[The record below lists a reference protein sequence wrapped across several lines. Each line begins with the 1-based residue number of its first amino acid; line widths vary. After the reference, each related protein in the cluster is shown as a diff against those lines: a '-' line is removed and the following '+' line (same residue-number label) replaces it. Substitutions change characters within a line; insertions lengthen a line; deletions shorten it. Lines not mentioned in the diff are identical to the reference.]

1 MVQAYNKYHH
11 IMSRGGYE
19 LIEEKM
25 MQEKIKQRQ
34 ESAGEAL
41 PTPPSPPK
49 RHEKWLRGR
58 KRPSGEFTS
67 EETRLVADNIVSKL
81 LFCIHYF
88 VRPISSHK
96 LFDTIVKNK
105 DYFT

>member
-81 LFCIHYF
+81 LYNLSH
-88 VRPISSHK
+88 SMLSHK
-96 LFDTIVKNK
+96 LLYNLLLVSLQSNRH
-105 DYFT
+105 